1 VEEKGIEQR
10 IVRLSR
16 DDDGTEI
23 WLDTRTGQQLTG
35 VVERE
40 ELPAPHPLIA
50 NVTVVFDNFKWR
62 WQLIGTQCV
71 CSAVRGEHASYGVCF
86 RAGDDPPALYCTVE
100 LPMPVP
106 ENQRARAVDYLNR
119 VNWVLHFGNFE
130 LDPRDG
136 QMRFRAMIDVTGATM
151 VPELVGRTVASALS
165 LCERYFPGLMGVVFG
180 GVEPADAL
188 ASAST
193 RGD

>member
-1 VEEKGIEQR
+1 LEEKGIEQR

-23 WLDTRTGQQLTG
+23 WLDTQTGQQLTG

-40 ELPAPHPLIA
+40 EVPAPHPLIA
-50 NVTVVFDNFKWR
+50 NVTGVFDNFKWR

-100 LPMPVP
+100 LAVPVP
-106 ENQRARAVDYLNR
+106 ANQRARAVDYLNR
-119 VNWVLHFGNFE
+119 VN
-130 LDPRDG
+130 
-136 QMRFRAMIDVTGATM
+136 VTGATM

-193 RGD
+193 HGD